1 MLYNPMSRISGQ
13 RLIDFLGRKAPFFED
28 AQDKAA
34 QEMLAAGND
43 AFSAIEL

>member
-13 RLIDFLGRKAPFFED
+13 RLIDFLGRKASFFED
-28 AQDKAA
+28 AQ
-34 QEMLAAGND
+34 EMLDAGNV